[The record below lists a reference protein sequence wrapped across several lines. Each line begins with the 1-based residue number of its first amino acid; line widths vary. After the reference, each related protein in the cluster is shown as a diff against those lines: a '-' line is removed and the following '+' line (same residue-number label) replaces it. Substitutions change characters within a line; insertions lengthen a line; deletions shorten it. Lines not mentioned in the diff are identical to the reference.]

1 MLFRE
6 RQLMSKLILLTQE
19 EKDLWKSVVAVIA
32 SSANVTEKSAMYYW
46 ADKAVEYYRERINH
60 E

>member
-6 RQLMSKLILLTQE
+6 RQLMSKLILLTEE
-19 EKDLWKSVVAVIA
+19 EKNLWKSIVTAVA
-32 SSANVTEKSAMYYW
+32 SSSNATDKSAMYSW

>member
-6 RQLMSKLILLTQE
+6 RQLMSKLILLTAE
-19 EKDLWKSVVAVIA
+19 EKDLWKSVVVAVA
-32 SSANVTEKSAMYYW
+32 SSSNVTDRSSMYSW
-46 ADKAVEYYRERINH
+46 ADRAVEYYRERISN

>member
-1 MLFRE
+1 
-6 RQLMSKLILLTQE
+6 MSKLILLTQE
-19 EKDLWKSVVAVIA
+19 EKDLWKSVVAAIA

-46 ADKAVEYYRERINH
+46 ADKAVEYYRERIYN

>member
-6 RQLMSKLILLTQE
+6 RQLMSKLILLTAE
-19 EKDLWKSVVAVIA
+19 EKDLWKAVAVAVA
-32 SSANVTEKSAMYYW
+32 SSSNTTDKSSMKYW
-46 ADKAVEYYRERINH
+46 ANQAVEYYRERTSN